1 MKDPLKNY
9 IDAAPENKVSH
20 SKPGKGLEK
29 IEEKLVLFIVCLMKV
44 KVKYRQVSCS
54 RLNFL
59 ILIPKAYQIIE
70 SGVDEQEHS
79 IDRVHAGHYLP

>member
-20 SKPGKGLEK
+20 SKPGKWLEK
-29 IEEKLVLFIVCLMKV
+29 IEEKLVFRVCLVKV

-59 ILIPKAYQIIE
+59 ILIPNAYQIIE
-70 SGVDEQEHS
+70 SGVDEEEHS